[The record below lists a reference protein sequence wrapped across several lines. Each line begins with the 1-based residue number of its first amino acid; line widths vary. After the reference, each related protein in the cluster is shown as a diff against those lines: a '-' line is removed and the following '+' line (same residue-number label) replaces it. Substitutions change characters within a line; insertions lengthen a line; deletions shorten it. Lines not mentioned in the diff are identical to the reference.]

1 MNSMQK
7 TTLESN
13 YKLVVLKRST
23 IAISSVVFAE
33 VILGLAV
40 GSLAIVSDGLHATFD
55 AVTSLV
61 LFIVT
66 RASLKPP
73 DEEHMYGHEKFE
85 SIGGLIGGIALIT
98 IAVLIMY
105 EAALKIIQNTAINFE
120 LEYVG
125 FIAIGYT
132 FCIDLFRVGAF
143 RKARKSESY
152 TMKAGFYHAI
162 ADLSSTVIAFLGF
175 GLATLGFNY
184 GDALASIVLC
194 ILLFYLSVKLAWSS
208 GMELSDAISKNL
220 AENVR
225 KVILGT
231 PGVQKCE
238 KLKVRKAGAKTF
250 VQATVQIPE
259 DMSLEEAHSLTSK
272 IEAAIKSSLGNVDT
286 IIHIEP
292 SQKEMHSRK
301 LVEKLATEVR
311 GVMEAHEV
319 STVHID
325 GKLYVT
331 LHAYVDPKLSIQVAH
346 EIAERIENNI
356 KENIKNVENVT
367 VHIEPFDI
375 KLQKEAA
382 VRDEEIRKITQKI
395 ADEYPETFRIKRILT
410 YVAHGKRYINIDC
423 RFTKQISIEDAHK
436 IASHIEDTIK
446 EHLAETAVTVH
457 IEPE

>member
-1 MNSMQK
+1 MQK
-7 TTLESN
+7 TPLESD
-13 YKLVVLKRST
+13 YKLAALKRST
-23 IAISSVVFAE
+23 IAISSVIFVE

-40 GSLAIVSDGLHATFD
+40 GSIAIVSDGLHATLD
-55 AVTSLV
+55 ALTSLV
-61 LFIVT
+61 LFVVT

-98 IAVLIMY
+98 VAVLIMY

-120 LEYVG
+120 FEYVG

-152 TMKAGFYHAI
+152 ALKAGFYHAI

-175 GLATLGFNY
+175 ALATVGFNY

-208 GMELSDAISKNL
+208 GRELSDAVSKDL

-225 KVILGT
+225 KLILGI

-238 KLKVRKAGAKTF
+238 NLRVRKAGEKTF
-250 VQATVQIPE
+250 VQATVQISE
-259 DMSLEEAHSLTSK
+259 QMNLEEAHSLASR
-272 IEAAIKSSLGNVDT
+272 IEATVKNSLGNVDT

-292 SQKEMHSRK
+292 SQKELHSIK
-301 LVEKLATEVR
+301 LIEKLATEVE
-311 GVMEAHEV
+311 GVIEAHEV
-319 STVHID
+319 SVVHTD
-325 GKLYVT
+325 GKIYVT
-331 LHAYVDPKLSIQVAH
+331 LHAYVDPKLSIQVSH

-356 KENIKNVENVT
+356 KENIKGIENIT

-382 VRDEEIRKITQKI
+382 VRDAEIRKITQKI

-410 YVAHGKRYINIDC
+410 YVAHKKRYINIDC
-423 RFTKQISIEDAHK
+423 SFSKQISIEEAHK

-457 IEPE
+457 IEPK